1 MIGWEEKGNFDKKE
15 EVSECRVR
23 KQENGRRKKV
33 EKDVQKITI
42 NIFDEW

>member
-1 MIGWEEKGNFDKKE
+1 
-15 EVSECRVR
+15 VSECRVR

-42 NIFDEW
+42 NIFDE